1 MNTEELAGLRQ
12 RFEKFWAEIRGSR
25 LYAGQPRNAQSAAG
39 VSLAREA
46 LRLATEAEDDDLL
59 LEARKMMYYSL
70 TADEQYSEAIPYSE
84 QAIAQCEQRGQYGQA
99 ARVRIGQIEALSHAG
114 RYSGPTINTWPPPQF
129 SRRPETVQPLRRFIR
144 ISVTRFLS
152 SAVSRKPTLCTSGPS
167 K

>member
-46 LRLATEAEDDDLL
+46 LRLAAEAEDDDLL

-70 TADEQYSEAIPYSE
+70 TANEQYSEAIPYSE

-114 RYSGPTINTWPPPQF
+114 RYKEALEVAGVAEQWLKDHGRKVGYARPFTNFGHLYQRLDPHPPAHRQNTAG
-129 SRRPETVQPLRRFIR
+129 RP
-144 ISVTRFLS
+144 
-152 SAVSRKPTLCTSGPS
+152 
-167 K
+167 